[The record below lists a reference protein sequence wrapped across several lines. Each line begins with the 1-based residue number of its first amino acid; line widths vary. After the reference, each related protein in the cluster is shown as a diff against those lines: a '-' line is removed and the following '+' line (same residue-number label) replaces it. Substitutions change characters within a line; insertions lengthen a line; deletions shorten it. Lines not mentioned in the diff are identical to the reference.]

1 MNELRRQRERLRALG
16 TVPIR
21 TGLTVI
27 EETGPSGVRMTH
39 FLSANALQYWQPPR
53 HFHTPQIVTETPA
66 ALLYH
71 SPRPSVRREA

>member
-1 MNELRRQRERLRALG
+1 MNEARRQRERLKALG

-39 FLSANALQYWQPPR
+39 YLSVIALQYWQPPR
-53 HFHTPQIVTETPA
+53 NYRAPQIVTETPA
-66 ALLYH
+66 ALLL
-71 SPRPSVRREA
+71 SKAG